1 MTTLGSVR
9 ALTMQKSQMCMLKE
23 TGMNHRK
30 LKNVDLFRVMGLDV
44 FYLNFHF
51 NIVPIFLQDI
61 KIKTINTGI

>member
-1 MTTLGSVR
+1 
-9 ALTMQKSQMCMLKE
+9 
-23 TGMNHRK
+23 MNHRN

-61 KIKTINTGI
+61 KIKMINTGI